1 MGKYIDLYKIYSV
14 SSDNNVYIVMVI
26 YIFFFLNWEFFI
38 CKVLG

>member
-14 SSDNNVYIVMVI
+14 SIENNVYIVMVI